1 MGTPLALDEL
11 LKRMVDALYLCIV
24 IDADG
29 TVRYIS
35 QAYAEI
41 IGKAEPEIIGKQILN
56 IIPKSKLPD
65 VVRTGKRMLGD
76 IFIMNNGEATIC
88 NRFPIMDE
96 NGVVQGAFSTATF
109 QNLDIV
115 SRLSEEL
122 EQLRRETVFYQKQL
136 ESLAQAPF
144 DLDSV
149 IGISPQILEIKQ
161 TIGMVANAD
170 LTVLLTGE
178 TGAGKEVFANAI
190 HQMSKRRL
198 GPYIKV
204 NCAAI
209 PKDLLE
215 AELFGYAE
223 GAFSGATKGG
233 KIGKFEQANHGT
245 ILLDEIGELPLHLQ
259 SKLLRVLQER
269 EVERVGGLKTIK
281 LDMRVICST
290 NQNLEAMIADGRFRQ
305 DLYYRINVV
314 ELHIPP
320 LRERMEDLLP
330 LCSFLIEKLNR
341 NHGCMTAGISEQVLD
356 LFQRYDWPGNVRE
369 LEHVLERAAVMVP
382 SGILELEHFKFF
394 VPRVFQTAPVRSSD
408 ALQDQKR
415 MVEREAI
422 QNALITTNGN
432 KTKAA
437 QLLKIPRSLLY
448 EKIKRYEIQFDELA

>member
-41 IGKAEPEIIGKQILN
+41 IGKAERDIIGKQVRS
-56 IIPKSKLPD
+56 IIPNSKLPD

-88 NRFPIMDE
+88 NRFPILDE
-96 NGVVQGAFSTATF
+96 AGRVQGAFSTATF

-115 SRLSEEL
+115 ARLSEEL
-122 EQLRRETVFYQKQL
+122 EQLRREKVFYQKQL
-136 ESLAQAPF
+136 ETLSQTPF

-149 IGISPQILEIKQ
+149 IGISPPILEIKQ

-190 HQMSKRRL
+190 HQMSNRKF

-223 GAFSGATKGG
+223 GAFSGAVKGG
-233 KIGKFEQANHGT
+233 KAGKFELANHGT
-245 ILLDEIGELPLHLQ
+245 ILLDEIGELPLQLQ

-269 EVERVGGLKTIK
+269 EVERVGGVKTIK
-281 LDMRVICST
+281 LDMRVVCST
-290 NQNLEAMIADGRFRQ
+290 NQNLEAMIAEGRFRQ

-330 LCSFLIEKLNR
+330 LCTFLIEKLNR
-341 NHGCMTAGISEQVLD
+341 NHGCMTAGISEQVLE
-356 LFQRYDWPGNVRE
+356 LFHRYDWPGNVRE

-382 SGILELEHFKFF
+382 AGILELEHFKFF
-394 VPRVFQTAPVRSSD
+394 LSRMLHADPVRNSN

-415 MVEREAI
+415 KAECEAI
-422 QNALITTNGN
+422 QNALLATNGN

-448 EKIKRYEIQFDELA
+448 EKIKRYEIQLNGIE

>member
-1 MGTPLALDEL
+1 MGTQLELDEL

-41 IGKAEPEIIGKQILN
+41 IGKAEAEIIGRPIHS
-56 IIPKSKLPD
+56 IIPKSKLLD

-88 NRFPIMDE
+88 NRFPILGDD
-96 NGVVQGAFSTATF
+96 GTVQGAFSTATF

-115 SRLSEEL
+115 ARLSGEL
-122 EQLRRETVFYQKQL
+122 EQLRREKVLYQKQL
-136 ESLAQAPF
+136 ETLSHMPF
-144 DLDSV
+144 DLHSV

-161 TIGMVANAD
+161 TIGMIANAD

-190 HQMSKRRL
+190 HQMSNRKF

-223 GAFSGATKGG
+223 GAFSGAVKGG
-233 KIGKFEQANHGT
+233 KVGKFEQADHGT
-245 ILLDEIGELPLHLQ
+245 ILLDEIGELPLQLQ

-269 EVERVGGLKTIK
+269 EIERVGGVKTIK

-290 NQNLEAMIADGRFRQ
+290 NQNLETMIAEGRFRR

-314 ELHIPP
+314 EMHIPP
-320 LRERMEDLLP
+320 LRKRMEDLLP
-330 LCSFLIEKLNR
+330 LCTFLIEKLNR
-341 NHGCMTAGISEQVLD
+341 SHGCITAGVSEEVLE
-356 LFQRYDWPGNVRE
+356 LFCQYDWPGNVRE

-382 SGILELEHFKFF
+382 CGTLGVEHFKFF
-394 VPRVFQTAPVRSSD
+394 SPRVFQANPMRTSD

-415 MVEREAI
+415 KAEYEAI
-422 QNALITTNGN
+422 QNALISTNGN

-448 EKIKRYEIQFDELA
+448 EKLKRYDIQFDALE